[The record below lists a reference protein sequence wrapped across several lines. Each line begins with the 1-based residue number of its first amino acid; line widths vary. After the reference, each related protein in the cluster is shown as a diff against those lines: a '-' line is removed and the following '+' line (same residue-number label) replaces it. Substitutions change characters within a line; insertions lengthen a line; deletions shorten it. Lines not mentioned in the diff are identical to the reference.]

1 MAYSQGDTILDDEY
15 NTFVTGDAAGS
26 GTHGVANVNS
36 VWGTGENEKG
46 YGQAGALSAVT
57 AGTTISATQ
66 WNNFLGR
73 VESIAA
79 HQGTS
84 VTDYSTLS
92 AGATIAAISTVST
105 DLTNVYNNRNN
116 ATAVG
121 AAISTSV
128 ARTSAWAGT
137 GGPQTITATLTL
149 TFASANHARYYF
161 NSGGTVRF
169 SWSRAGGTTS
179 DKNSEWA
186 DTCTKFG
193 TIWHSASDSHT
204 VAGQALTGTTKVG
217 GSAGGSGSAV
227 SNINYYDL
235 TGSLQELAKQYS
247 DSSPYTANYIKVE
260 ASVSGA
266 VITYTC
272 TIVDDAAD
280 TGNPDYPAGGTNPA
294 SLDIVDGTL
303 TWTAE
308 AYQPSTATL
317 TSTWGTPTWATTDTF
332 E

>member
-15 NTFVTGDAAGS
+15 NTFVTGDAAGT

-36 VWGTGENEKG
+36 VWATGENEKG
-46 YGQAGALSAVT
+46 YGQSGALSAVT
-57 AGTTISATQ
+57 AGTTITATQ

-92 AGATIAAISTVST
+92 AGATIAALASVST
-105 DLTNVYNNRNN
+105 DLTNCYNNRNN
-116 ATAVG
+116 AAAVG
-121 AAISTSV
+121 AAISTTV
-128 ARTSAWAGT
+128 QRTSAWAGQS
-137 GGPQTITATLTL
+137 GPQTINATITL
-149 TFASANHARYYF
+149 TFADANSARYYF

-169 SWSRAGGTTS
+169 SFTRTGGTTS
-179 DKNSEWA
+179 DKNTEWE
-186 DTCTKFG
+186 DTCTKTG

-217 GSAGGSGSAV
+217 GASGGSGSVV
-227 SNINYYDL
+227 SNVNYYDL
-235 TGSLQELAKQYS
+235 TDSPQQLFKQFS
-247 DSSPYTANYIKVE
+247 DSSPYTANYIEVVG
-260 ASVSGA
+260 SVSGA

-272 TIVDDAAD
+272 SIADAAD
-280 TGNPDYPAGGTNPA
+280 DTANPTHTAPGTDPA
-294 SLDIVDGTL
+294 SLDVVDGTL

-308 AYQPSTATL
+308 AYQPSTGTL
-317 TSTWGTPTWATTDTF
+317 TSTWGTPAWATTDTF

>member
-15 NTFVTGDAAGS
+15 NTFVTGDAAGT

-36 VWGTGENEKG
+36 VWGTGDTEKG
-46 YGQAGALSAVT
+46 YGQAGTLSAVT
-57 AGTTISATQ
+57 AGTTITATQ

-73 VESIAA
+73 LETIAA

-92 AGATIAAISTVST
+92 AGATIAALASVST
-105 DLTNVYNNRNN
+105 DNTNCYNNRNN
-116 ATAVG
+116 AAAVG

-137 GGPQTITATLTL
+137 GGPQTINATMTL
-149 TFASANHARYYF
+149 TFADANSARYYF

-169 SWSRAGGTTS
+169 SFTRTGGTTN
-179 DKNSEWA
+179 DKNSEWT
-186 DTCTKFG
+186 DTCTKVG

-217 GSAGGSGSAV
+217 GSAGGAGSAV

-235 TGSLQELAKQYS
+235 TGTPQDLFSQFS
-247 DSSPYTANYIKVE
+247 DTSPYTANYIKV
-260 ASVSGA
+260 AGSVSGA

-272 TIVDDAAD
+272 TIADEATD
-280 TGNPDYPAGGTNPA
+280 TGNPTHAAPGTDPA